1 MDRDGARI
9 WLALIRIF
17 NGAAGLV
24 APSWLAK
31 RFGMEPQATPAAT
44 YAFRLFGIRTVL
56 IGADLLS
63 DDREVRRHAVRE
75 HAARAALGI
84 HASDTMTAGTLLLR
98 GLVTKRAGIML
109 TAISGLNTF
118 LALKARPPE

>member
-1 MDRDGARI
+1 MGRDQARI

-17 NGAAGLV
+17 NGAGGLL
-24 APSWLAK
+24 APKWLAK
-31 RFGMEPQATPAAT
+31 RVSPEPEPNPAAI
-44 YAFRLFGIRTVL
+44 YAFRLFGVRTVK
-56 IGADLLS
+56 IGTDLLS
-63 DDREVRRHAVRE
+63 GDAGVRE

-84 HASDTMTAGTLLLR
+84 HASDTATAAMLLLR

-109 TAISGLNTF
+109 TAISALNTF

>member
-1 MDRDGARI
+1 MDRDRARI
-9 WLALIRIF
+9 WLAGVRIL

-24 APSWLAK
+24 APTWLA
-31 RFGMEPQATPAAT
+31 RRVRPEPVPNAAAI
-44 YAFRLFGIRTVL
+44 YAFRLFGVRTVK

-63 DDREVRRHAVRE
+63 GDAGVRE

-84 HASDTMTAGTLLLR
+84 HASDTMTAATLLLR

-109 TAISGLNTF
+109 TAISALNTF